1 MISYYFSSI
10 KEEALQKIDAPRPG
24 TWVHAE
30 NPTHEELDLLVERFG
45 IERDLLHDAMDP
57 YEVPRFE
64 ALEKVSYFYT
74 RFPHETHDEIGT
86 VAILFAV
93 TPEFVITVART
104 HPAFLNEYTSGK
116 RAIYTTQRTKLFLHL
131 IEAINTAYRKKI
143 TGIRREVQRNR
154 VNLNRIRNA
163 DIAKLVALETTLN
176 EFLSALTPTYTA
188 LRTILSGK
196 HLELY
201 EDDQDLVEDI
211 QLENQQIVESAKANL
226 KTIQNIRSSYTAIV
240 TNNLNSVI
248 KLLTSLTIII
258 TIPTII
264 GSFFGMNV
272 ALPLGGHPHAFSII
286 TLTALTSMAIAALV
300 FKKRDWL

>member
-1 MISYYFSSI
+1 M
-10 KEEALQKIDAPRPG
+10 KEESLQRTDAPRPG

-30 NPTHEELDLLVERFG
+30 NPTPEELDLLVERFG
-45 IERDLLHDAMDP
+45 IERDLLHDAMDL

-64 ALEKVSYFYT
+64 AWEQVSYFYT
-74 RFPHETHDEIGT
+74 RFPHEAHDELGT
-86 VAILFAV
+86 VPILFAI
-93 TPEFVITVART
+93 TPEFVISVART
-104 HPAFLNEYTSGK
+104 HPAFLNEYVSGK
-116 RAIYTTQRTKLFLHL
+116 RPVHTTQRTKLFLHL
-131 IEAINTAYRKKI
+131 VEAINTAYRKKLI
-143 TGIRREVQRNR
+143 GIRREVQRNR

-176 EFLSALTPTYTA
+176 DFISALTPTYTA

-211 QLENQQIVESAKANL
+211 QLENQQIVESAKSNL

-272 ALPLGGHPHAFSII
+272 TLPLGNHPHAFLII
-286 TLTALTSMAIAALV
+286 TLTALTSMAIAALI
-300 FKKRDWL
+300 FRKRDWL